1 MRISLKVT
9 ICFLTASVS
18 LLAVTGN
25 KGGHG
30 NISCHNMSEEQTA
43 HVGGS
48 VTINCNYSRA
58 EEHNIK
64 YFCKYEN
71 LNCRILIQMR
81 NLNYTKLHRFTL
93 TDNRQQRVYTLT
105 ISNLTPADAG
115 IYMCATQ
122 SLINTTCLS
131 EVQLHI
137 LNLDDVKAKE
147 LLCDTG
153 DTVKVQCSYPDS
165 HENVVKFLCKGEN
178 PLNCEALIHTTEQAK
193 GRFSIRDN
201 RRLKYFYVYIQN
213 LSRADSGTYWCSS
226 DGTWLHGGHTKI
238 HLSVAEKRT
247 KSNKSGLPAPQT
259 TAALMIKDEAFEK
272 SWEPRESSFT
282 GVIVGVLVSVVLL
295 VIATVVLILC
305 RNKLRTQGGLS
316 EQRTN
321 AGNNT
326 EENHGD
332 HHYDEIQLHTQQAN
346 SGNTLPSIYATVNA
360 PADQLHYASV
370 NFQGVSTDRN
380 TLPDTNITD
389 LPCEYSSIKAQ
400 A

>member
-30 NISCHNMSEEQTA
+30 NIICKYNEDEKHHVSLQFHAETYFNSLAGDDMPEEQTA

-58 EEHNIK
+58 KEHNIK

-71 LNCRILIQMR
+71 LNCSILIQMH
-81 NLNYTKLHRFTL
+81 NSNYTKLHRFTL
-93 TDNRQQRVYTLT
+93 TDNKQQRVYTVT

-115 IYMCATQ
+115 IYVCATE
-122 SLINTTCLS
+122 SSINTACLN

-137 LNLDDVKAKE
+137 LNDKAKE

-153 DTVKVQCSYPDS
+153 NTLYVQCFYPDS
-165 HENVVKFLCKGEN
+165 LENVEKFLCKGEN
-178 PLNCEALIHTTEQAK
+178 PFNCEVLIHTTEQPK
-193 GRFSIRDN
+193 GRFTIRDN
-201 RRLKYFYVYIQN
+201 KRLKYFYVYIKN
-213 LSRADSGTYWCSS
+213 LSLADSGTYWCSS
-226 DGTWLHGGHTKI
+226 DRTLLHGGHAKI
-238 HLSVAEKRT
+238 HLSV
-247 KSNKSGLPAPQT
+247 
-259 TAALMIKDEAFEK
+259 
-272 SWEPRESSFT
+272 
-282 GVIVGVLVSVVLL
+282 GVIVGVVMSVVLL

-305 RNKLRTQGGLS
+305 KRKLKTQGRLS
-316 EQRTN
+316 ELRTN

-332 HHYDEIQLHTQQAN
+332 HHYDEIQLRIQQAN

-370 NFQGVSTDRN
+370 SFQTDSRR
-380 TLPDTNITD
+380 TSHLTND
-389 LPCEYSSIKAQ
+389 RGQ
-400 A
+400 